1 MRAPLDFDV
10 YMKLPSGCG
19 SKTGQVVRL
28 DRALY
33 GVKEAGRQWAAH
45 LCKTMVN
52 EHDMERKSDPCV
64 FRKVVDGVVELIAVV
79 HVDDILVGGGKEACD
94 ELHLLLNKKFPTNN
108 LGEERWYMRCAIKRD
123 WKKDMIKITQ

>member
-1 MRAPLDFDV
+1 
-10 YMKLPSGCG
+10 MKRPSGCG

-64 FRKVVDGVVELIAVV
+64 FRKVVDGVVKLMVVV
-79 HVDDILVGGGKEACD
+79 HVDDILVGGKMRDVTSYTSSSTRNSPQTILEKYDGTWG
-94 ELHLLLNKKFPTNN
+94 LH
-108 LGEERWYMRCAIKRD
+108 
-123 WKKDMIKITQ
+123 